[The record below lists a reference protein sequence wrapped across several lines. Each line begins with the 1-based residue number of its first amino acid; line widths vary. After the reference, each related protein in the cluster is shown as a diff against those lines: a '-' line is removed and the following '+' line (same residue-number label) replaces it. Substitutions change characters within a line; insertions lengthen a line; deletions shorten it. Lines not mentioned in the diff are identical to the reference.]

1 MLQGIDTGSTVVV
14 VGAVL
19 AGSQAKNLV
28 GYLTAKLEQVMN
40 VENADTGRIILAPSP
55 LAQAS
60 DMSLEK

>member
-1 MLQGIDTGSTVVV
+1 MLQGIDTGSAVVV

-28 GYLTAKLEQVMN
+28 GYLTAKLEQVMS
-40 VENADTGRIILAPSP
+40 VENADTGRIILPPSP